1 MSQGMV
7 YLVGAGPGD
16 PGLITRLGE
25 QAIRRAQVLVYDHLV
40 HPRLV
45 AQAPPGAKRIY
56 VGKSRGHHEMPQDEI
71 NRTLCRE
78 AKAGHVVVRLKGGDP
93 FVFGRGAEEAESLHA
108 EGIPFRVVP
117 GVTAGIGAL
126 AYAGLPVTHRDYAS
140 SVVFVTG
147 HDHPDDPTCRADWP
161 HLARFSGTIVI
172 YMGVTRLP
180 RIAQVLIQHGKNP
193 QTPVALV
200 QRGSWPGQQVV
211 VKSLSE
217 VADSEGR
224 LGVSPP
230 ALVMIGDVVAARPA
244 LDWWSRLPLAGRT
257 VLITRPEE
265 DAARSV
271 EALEELGAEVL
282 VAPTITVR
290 PADDPTELDQ
300 ALGRLRDFDWVV
312 FTSSH
317 GVRFF
322 MERIFQIGKDLRLLG
337 HARLAAIGP
346 MTAQTLRSYG
356 LVADL
361 VPSQFRSEELAAEL
375 AVQVKGQR
383 VLLARADRG
392 RTLLKD
398 ELQDVAAE
406 VVQASVYHNADAE
419 DFPPEVLDRLRQG
432 EVDWVTLTS
441 SAIAR
446 RFAAMLPADFPPQ
459 MLHRTKFASI
469 SPVTSQAAHE
479 VGIKP
484 SAEAREFTF
493 EGVIRAI
500 ADHEQR
506 HKT

>member
-25 QAIRRAQVLVYDHLV
+25 QAVRRSQVLVYDHLV

-45 AQAPPGAKRIY
+45 ALAPPGAKRIY

-71 NRTLCRE
+71 NRVLCRE
-78 AKAGHVVVRLKGGDP
+78 ALAGQVVVRLKGGDP
-93 FVFGRGAEEAESLHA
+93 FVFGRGAEEAERLYA

-140 SVVFVTG
+140 AVVFVTG
-147 HDHPDDPTCRADWP
+147 HDHPDDPGCRADWP

-180 RIAQVLIQHGKNP
+180 RIAQVLIEHGKAP
-193 QTPVALV
+193 GTPVALV
-200 QRGSWPGQQVV
+200 ERGSWPGQHVV
-211 VKSLSE
+211 VKSLE
-217 VADSEGR
+217 DVANSEGN

-244 LDWWSRLPLAGRT
+244 LNWWSRLPLAGRT

-271 EALEELGAEVL
+271 EELEELGAEVL

-290 PADDPTELDQ
+290 PADTPTELDQ
-300 ALGRLRDFDWVV
+300 ALGRLGTFDWVV

-322 MERIFQIGKDLRLLG
+322 MDRIFETGRDLRILG
-337 HARLAAIGP
+337 HIRLAAIGP
-346 MTAQTLRSYG
+346 MTAQTLRGYG

-361 VPSQFRSEELAAEL
+361 VPSQYRSEELAAEL
-375 AVQVKGQR
+375 AGQVRGQR

-398 ELQDVAAE
+398 ELQGVAAE
-406 VVQASVYHNADAE
+406 VVQASVYHNADALG
-419 DFPPEVLDRLRQG
+419 FPPDVLQRLSQG
-432 EVDWVTLTS
+432 QVDWVTLTS

-446 RFAAMLPADFPPQ
+446 RFAAMLPRDLVAQ
-459 MLHRTKFASI
+459 VLQKVKFASI
-469 SPVTSQAAHE
+469 SPVTSQAARE
-479 VGIKP
+479 VGIEP
-484 SAEAREFTF
+484 TVEAGTFTF
-493 EGVIRAI
+493 KGVTEAI
-500 ADHEQR
+500 ASFELSRKQ
-506 HKT
+506 

>member
-45 AQAPPGAKRIY
+45 ALAPVGAKRIY

-78 AKAGHVVVRLKGGDP
+78 AQAGQVVVRLKGGDP

-147 HDHPDDPTCRADWP
+147 HDHPDDPGCRADWP
-161 HLARFSGTIVI
+161 HLARFAGTIVI

-180 RIAQVLIQHGKNP
+180 RIAQVLIEYGKSP
-193 QTPVALV
+193 ETPVALV
-200 QRGSWPGQQVV
+200 ERGSWPGQRVV
-211 VKSLSE
+211 VRTLQQ
-217 VADSEGR
+217 VAASEGN

-230 ALVMIGDVVAARPA
+230 ALVMIGDVVSARPA
-244 LDWWSRLPLAGRT
+244 LDWWGRLPLAGKR

-271 EALEELGAEVL
+271 EQLEELGAEVL

-290 PADDPTELDQ
+290 PADDPTDLDQ
-300 ALGRLRDFDWVV
+300 ALSRLGSFDWGV

-322 MERIFQIGKDLRLLG
+322 IERIFQTGRDLRLLG

-346 MTAQTLRSYG
+346 MTAQTLRGYG

-361 VPSQFRSEELAAEL
+361 VPSQYRSEELAAEL
-375 AVQVKGQR
+375 AELVKGKR

-398 ELQDVAAE
+398 ELQGIAAE

-419 DFPPEVLDRLRQG
+419 NLPPEVLKKLLLG

-441 SAIAR
+441 SAIVR
-446 RFAAMLPADFPPQ
+446 RFAAMLPTDLPAQ
-459 MLHRTKFASI
+459 ALNNIKFASI
-469 SPVTSQAAHE
+469 SPITSQAACE
-479 VGIKP
+479 VGLEP
-484 SAEAREFTF
+484 AVEAREFTF
-493 EGVIRAI
+493 QGVIEAI
-500 ADHEQR
+500 AAFER
-506 HKT
+506 SHKS